1 MNADTFASKAGEM
14 TQKEVVIWL
23 TTTSR
28 DLSPQPRPVWFI
40 WHEQQFLIYSR
51 PTTNKVRHIQE
62 RPNVALNFNSDR
74 EANQDVVIFKGR
86 ARLAPEIPAA
96 DQLAA
101 YVEKYAEGMQGI
113 GMSPKEF
120 ATAYNTPILIDID
133 EVEGMA

>member
-1 MNADTFASKAGEM
+1 
-14 TQKEVVIWL
+14 
-23 TTTSR
+23 
-28 DLSPQPRPVWFI
+28 
-40 WHEQQFLIYSR
+40 
-51 PTTNKVRHIQE
+51 VRHIQE

-113 GMSPKEF
+113 GMSPKKF
-120 ATAYNTPILIDID
+120 AAAYNTPILIDID